1 MNKNIC
7 LALFY
12 FITIFQVSQNLLS
25 NEKYQEL
32 DRVVAVVEKGVITE
46 VELQEAVQSA
56 LAFSKKESTP
66 EGEYEDLVRADVL
79 DKLIYKSLIEQYA
92 AQSGYNVDQKKI
104 DAFLKN
110 ISEKNNTTI
119 EGLQKIIEGDGLKF
133 NKFIDNIRYE
143 LLLKQ
148 IKNKEIS
155 SQINISN
162 FEIDSQLRKNSV
174 LNPDIYNVSHILIQ
188 NLSGASEVEI
198 KANYEKS
205 MEVYKILL
213 TKKSFEEVAKK
224 YSNDSTAKSGGNI
237 GWKKEQDLPEL
248 FNTQIAKISVGEI
261 TKPFKSPNGFHI
273 LKINEKKGID
283 KKKVLIKQTKL
294 RHIIIKQNEITPEE
308 EILKRLN
315 RFRNLIID
323 GSESFENIAK
333 KYSED
338 GSSADGGNLDWVSP
352 GTTLPIFEST
362 YDNLDIDEISMPIN
376 TPLGWHIIQVTDRR
390 ENDLTEES
398 IKYSA
403 RVQLVN
409 QKTELIFKDWIKQ
422 LRDQSYVD
430 IRLIQD

>member
-7 LALFY
+7 LTLFY

-25 NEKYQEL
+25 DEKYREL
-32 DRVVAVVEKGVITE
+32 DRVVAIVEKGVITE
-46 VELQEAVQSA
+46 VELQEAIKAA

-66 EGEYEDLVRADVL
+66 EGEYEDLVRANVL

-188 NLSGASEVEI
+188 NLSGASESEI
-198 KANYEKS
+198 EANYQKS

-213 TKKSFEEVAKK
+213 TKKSFEEVAKE
-224 YSNDSTAKSGGNI
+224 YSNDLTAKSGGNI

-273 LKINEKKGID
+273 LKINEKKGVD

-333 KYSED
+333 QYSED

>member
-7 LALFY
+7 LTLFY

-25 NEKYQEL
+25 DEKYREL
-32 DRVVAVVEKGVITE
+32 DRVVAIVEKGVITE
-46 VELQEAVQSA
+46 VELQEAIKAA

-188 NLSGASEVEI
+188 NLSGASESEI
-198 KANYEKS
+198 EANYQKS

-213 TKKSFEEVAKK
+213 TKKSFEEVAKE
-224 YSNDSTAKSGGNI
+224 YSNDLTAKSGGNI

>member
-7 LALFY
+7 LTLFY

-25 NEKYQEL
+25 DEKYREL
-32 DRVVAVVEKGVITE
+32 DRVVAIVEKGVITE
-46 VELQEAVQSA
+46 VELQEAIKAA

-224 YSNDSTAKSGGNI
+224 YSNDLTAKSGGNI

-273 LKINEKKGID
+273 LKINEKKGIG

-333 KYSED
+333 QYSED

>member
-7 LALFY
+7 LTLFY

-25 NEKYQEL
+25 DEKYREL
-32 DRVVAVVEKGVITE
+32 DRVVAIVEKGVITE
-46 VELQEAVQSA
+46 VELQEAIKSA

-174 LNPDIYNVSHILIQ
+174 LNPDIYNISHILIQ

-213 TKKSFEEVAKK
+213 TKKSFEEVAKT

-273 LKINEKKGID
+273 LKINEKKGIG

>member
-7 LALFY
+7 LTLFY

-25 NEKYQEL
+25 DEKYREL
-32 DRVVAVVEKGVITE
+32 DRVVAIVEKGVITE
-46 VELQEAVQSA
+46 VELQEAIKAA

-174 LNPDIYNVSHILIQ
+174 LNPDIYNISHILIQ

-273 LKINEKKGID
+273 LKINEKKGIG